1 MTSIG
6 GKVHISSH
14 FFATK
19 FQKLLKTIGNVKV
32 CGKMIQSLSV
42 KLINVCLATIQ
53 IFTRKHVLK
62 SNIPFPI
69 FLNH

>member
-19 FQKLLKTIGNVKV
+19 FQKYIEDHWKRESMRKNGSIVISKLLNQR
-32 CGKMIQSLSV
+32 M
-42 KLINVCLATIQ
+42 
-53 IFTRKHVLK
+53 F
-62 SNIPFPI
+62 SNNTNFYSQACY
-69 FLNH
+69 